1 MAGDSSVR
9 GLGFDGLAIGTHQNG
24 SHQSQRAVAL
34 GDDIRLDVAVVV
46 LAGPDE
52 AAARFET
59 LSDHVV
65 DQTVLVPDAVL
76 LEFGFVAAVGHNVTL
91 DTCVTMQQNVSQ
103 LFTLSR
109 RSLGRCP

>member
-1 MAGDSSVR
+1 MGADLTLRLDSLPVR
-9 GLGFDGLAIGTHQNG
+9 RNEDRGHHAE
-24 SHQSQRAVAL
+24 RAVAL
-34 GDDIRLDVAVVV
+34 SDGVRLDVAVVV